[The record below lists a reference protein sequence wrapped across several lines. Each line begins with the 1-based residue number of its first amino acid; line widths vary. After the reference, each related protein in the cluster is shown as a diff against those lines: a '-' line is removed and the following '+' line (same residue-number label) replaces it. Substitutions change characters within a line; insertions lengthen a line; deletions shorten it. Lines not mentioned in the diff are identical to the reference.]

1 MEDNFTHISH
11 TSMERLE
18 LLIRKRLE
26 NGADKNDIDK
36 RIWDLFGED
45 WSIMFTDLAG
55 FSREVEK
62 FGIIHF
68 LQIIYESKR
77 LFLPIIDKYDGILI
91 KMDGDSMLVIF
102 RNPLKAIKC
111 AIEMQKESFIYNQK
125 KIPEEKVLLCV
136 GLGYGKILK
145 IGDVDV
151 FGAEVNASSK
161 LGEDIAK
168 EGEILCTL
176 NFMEEINKSQDIV
189 SKENILFSEIE
200 EIPPGAKKAFKI
212 NYSF

>member
-1 MEDNFTHISH
+1 MDENFTHISH

-18 LLIRKRLE
+18 LLIKQRLE
-26 NGADKNDIDK
+26 NGADKKDIDN
-36 RIWDLFGED
+36 RIWDLFGET
-45 WSIMFTDLAG
+45 WSIMFTDLSG

-91 KMDGDSMLVIF
+91 KMEGDSMLIIF
-102 RNPLKAIKC
+102 RNPFKALRC
-111 AIEMQKESFIYNQK
+111 AIDMQKAAFNYNQN
-125 KIPEEKVLLCV
+125 KIPEEKVLLYI
-136 GLGYGKILK
+136 GLGYGEILK

-151 FGAEVNASSK
+151 FGAEVNAASK

-168 EGEILCTL
+168 QDEILCTV
-176 NFMEEINKSQDIV
+176 NFIETITKLTNIDFEEI
-189 SKENILFSEIE
+189 SEV
-200 EIPPGAKKAFKI
+200 PSGAKKAFKI
-212 NYSF
+212 IYSFN

>member
-1 MEDNFTHISH
+1 MEKNFAHISK

-18 LLIRKRLE
+18 LLIKQRLE
-26 NGADKNDIDK
+26 KESDKENIDK
-36 RIWDLFGED
+36 RIWDLFGET

-55 FSREVEK
+55 FSREVER

-102 RNPLKAIKC
+102 RNPFKALRC
-111 AIEMQKESFIYNQK
+111 ALEMQKEVDLYNK
-125 KIPEEKVLLCV
+125 NKVDEEKILLCV
-136 GLGYGKILK
+136 GLGYGDILK
-145 IGDVDV
+145 IGDVDI

-168 EGEILCTL
+168 QGEILCTV
-176 NFMEEINKSQDIV
+176 NFIDTVNKLTNIDFEEIS
-189 SKENILFSEIE
+189 
-200 EIPPGAKKAFKI
+200 EIPPGAKKAYKI
-212 NYSF
+212 KYNL

>member
-1 MEDNFTHISH
+1 MEKNFTHISH

-18 LLIRKRLE
+18 LLIKKRLE
-26 NGADKNDIDK
+26 NGADKENIDK

-77 LFLPIIDKYDGILI
+77 LFLPIIDKHDGILV
-91 KMDGDSMLVIF
+91 KMEGDSMLVIF
-102 RNPLKAIKC
+102 RNPFKALSC

-145 IGDVDV
+145 IGDTDV

-168 EGEILCTL
+168 EREILCTL
-176 NFMEEINKSQDIV
+176 NFMETVNKLT
-189 SKENILFSEIE
+189 NIDFMEIE

-212 NYSF
+212 NYSI